1 MTNKSALLELASRID
16 AATGPDR
23 ELDLAIALAVGDE
36 TWAEPDRA
44 KLYYTASL
52 DAAMSLVPEGL
63 IWLVQYRI
71 RVYAE
76 VGRCFATAATPSLAL
91 TAAALRAIAKERG

>member
-1 MTNKSALLELASRID
+1 MTNKSALLELASRCEK
-16 AATGPDR
+16 ATGPDR

-52 DAAMSLVPEGL
+52 DAAMSLYLRVPE
-63 IWLVQYRI
+63 RI
-71 RVYAE
+71 PSDPRK
-76 VGRCFATAATPSLAL
+76 ATAE
-91 TAAALRAIAKERG
+91 ALRQRAEELA